1 MSAGSHGL
9 DRPHGFSPP
18 VLSRAIGKYS
28 LGRQSGNSVYMYIN
42 LRHHEIKN
50 TGQTVQMSLLNCA
63 FFVDLH
69 VTESQQALQSLSK
82 EVIYNR
88 HCQSKIFFNYCNS
101 QNFVKRPYTTGHILA
116 LIIAA

>member
-18 VLSRAIGKYS
+18 RAIGKYS
-28 LGRQSGNSVYMYIN
+28 LGRQSGNSVYMYIY
-42 LRHHEIKN
+42 LRHYEIKN
-50 TGQTVQMSLLNCA
+50 TGQTVQMLLLKCA
-63 FFVDLH
+63 FFVVLH
-69 VTESQQALQSLSK
+69 VTESQQVLQSLSK

-88 HCQSKIFFNYCNS
+88 HCQSKMSFKYS
-101 QNFVKRPYTTGHILA
+101 QNFVKLPYTTGHILA